1 MSMFRSLFEA
11 SNDAIFILEKN
22 ICIKCNPAAWQMH
35 GVSRAQIIGTSP
47 WDFGPPFQAD
57 GRGPRESAPEKVEV
71 ALTGIT
77 LGRRKAIL
85 ANVRDISLRKV
96 AMRNLKE
103 SEEKFRAL
111 AERNIDTIMR
121 FDRQHRHPY
130 VNPVVEQVTGISAA
144 DFIGKTGKEIAFP
157 EAMSSSWGEAIDHV
171 FDSGKV
177 HRIELQRPGVRWVDW
192 ILIPESDAAG
202 EVNAVIASGRDVT
215 DRKALEE
222 QLRQSQKME
231 AIGQL
236 AGGVAHV
243 FNNMLQAVLGYSDI
257 VLSSPSLDAD
267 DREKLVEVR
276 NAGQKA
282 ADLTGQLPAFSRRQ
296 VLHLGPLDLNL
307 IVMGLLKMLQRL
319 FGENIEL
326 SFVRKKALWAVNADK
341 SQMEQVLM
349 NLCVNARDAMPQGGE
364 LTIETMHIT
373 LDDAFCAQHDRA
385 EPGRYV
391 QLSVMDSGCGMSTE
405 TRRKVFEPFFTTKE
419 KGRGT
424 GLGLA
429 TVYGIVRQHNGV
441 IHVFSE
447 IGKGSRFH
455 VYLPV
460 IETIGAA
467 AVKESAQPPVPEG
480 HETVLVAE
488 DDALIRALAGHI
500 LFMSGYSEDAVR
512 SNFFLEKG
520 CALIQKPFE
529 NSELLRMIRLELD
542 RPC

>member
-1 MSMFRSLFEA
+1 
-11 SNDAIFILEKN
+11 
-22 ICIKCNPAAWQMH
+22 
-35 GVSRAQIIGTSP
+35 
-47 WDFGPPFQAD
+47 
-57 GRGPRESAPEKVEV
+57 
-71 ALTGIT
+71 
-77 LGRRKAIL
+77 
-85 ANVRDISLRKV
+85 
-96 AMRNLKE
+96 
-103 SEEKFRAL
+103 
-111 AERNIDTIMR
+111 
-121 FDRQHRHPY
+121 
-130 VNPVVEQVTGISAA
+130 
-144 DFIGKTGKEIAFP
+144 
-157 EAMSSSWGEAIDHV
+157 
-171 FDSGKV
+171 
-177 HRIELQRPGVRWVDW
+177 
-192 ILIPESDAAG
+192 
-202 EVNAVIASGRDVT
+202 
-215 DRKALEE
+215 
-222 QLRQSQKME
+222 
-231 AIGQL
+231 
-236 AGGVAHV
+236 
-243 FNNMLQAVLGYSDI
+243 
-257 VLSSPSLDAD
+257 
-267 DREKLVEVR
+267 
-276 NAGQKA
+276 
-282 ADLTGQLPAFSRRQ
+282 
-296 VLHLGPLDLNL
+296 
-307 IVMGLLKMLQRL
+307 MGLLKMLQRL
-319 FGENIEL
+319 FGENIAL
-326 SFVRKKALWAVNADK
+326 TVVRKKALWAVNADK

-405 TRRKVFEPFFTTKE
+405 TRREVFEPFFTTKE

-512 SNFFLEKG
+512 SNLFLEKG